1 MQLSTVTWPDHVVD
15 LSWRSVIVAGR
26 VMFCTSVIA
35 IRDIVK
41 RREGQLSELVV
52 AKLEVFVQ

>member
-1 MQLSTVTWPDHVVD
+1 
-15 LSWRSVIVAGR
+15 
-26 VMFCTSVIA
+26 MFCTSVIA